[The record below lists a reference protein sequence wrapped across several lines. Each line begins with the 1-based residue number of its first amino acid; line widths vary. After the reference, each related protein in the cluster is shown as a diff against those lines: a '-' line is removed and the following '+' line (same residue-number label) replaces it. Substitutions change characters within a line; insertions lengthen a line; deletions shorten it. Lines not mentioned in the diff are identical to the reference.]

1 MDKQA
6 LIEKLRAIEAS
17 PSCYSGLRLV
27 IQDYL
32 KALNTPR
39 ERAAAEK
46 LIDELKADVVLVDHM
61 VIFARSKNAVEMF
74 GEAGAKKFAAHADA
88 LRKRG
93 DKYCNCL
100 ACQYGLEVL
109 KYKDALL
116 S

>member
-1 MDKQA
+1 MDKQT
-6 LIEKLRAIEAS
+6 LIEKLKAIEAS
-17 PSCYSGLRLV
+17 PSCCAELRVV
-27 IQDYL
+27 IKDYF
-32 KALNTPR
+32 KALGTPG
-39 ERAAAEK
+39 EPAAAEK